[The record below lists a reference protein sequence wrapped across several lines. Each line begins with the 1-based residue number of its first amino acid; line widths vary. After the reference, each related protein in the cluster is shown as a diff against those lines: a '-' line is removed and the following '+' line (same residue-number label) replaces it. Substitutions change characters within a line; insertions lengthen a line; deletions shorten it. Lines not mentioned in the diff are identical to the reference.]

1 MLTAALM
8 AVYSGVL
15 WWNGPTS
22 NHEMF
27 PVFNWQLFSK
37 VPPAVNTSYG
47 IRVLEVDG
55 EAVDPPRYFEESK
68 DIFPHAKSPE
78 AATLIRAFGGH
89 LEAGRMPEVAFV
101 REVLESRYFE
111 PHTSV
116 RYQVVRRR
124 YHVLERVEC
133 ECYLAEEV
141 MDEFEYG

>member
-27 PVFNWQLFSK
+27 PVFNRKLFSK

-101 REVLESRYFE
+101 R
-111 PHTSV
+111 
-116 RYQVVRRR
+116 
-124 YHVLERVEC
+124 
-133 ECYLAEEV
+133 
-141 MDEFEYG
+141 